1 MTRAIEEFPERTIWG
16 ALGRSGALWGD
27 LGRFRVKRTKRAVR
41 SYRFARKARTVSAG
55 YARTRSLSPS
65 FTEGEV
71 RALSG
76 RLRTRVLLAVGI
88 RLAALASARWHGRR
102 RATTGTRCWR

>member
-1 MTRAIEEFPERTIWG
+1 MMTRAIEEFPERTIWG

-65 FTEGEV
+65 FTHPPAACGV
-71 RALSG
+71 IMCDASLSVS
-76 RLRTRVLLAVGI
+76 LVSL
-88 RLAALASARWHGRR
+88 
-102 RATTGTRCWR
+102 